1 MFNRFYQGFGGYGM
15 HGYGMG
21 FMGIFWIL
29 LLILFVLVIWKLFSN
44 SQKTNPTSNED
55 TALELLKKEFAKGN
69 ITEEEFERKKRLLK

>member
-1 MFNRFYQGFGGYGM
+1 MFNRFYQRFGGYGM